1 MPGPR
6 QENHVE
12 VDSGVG
18 ARTESTVTFMGE
30 THYFDL
36 TVEPLRDSRGTLVG
50 ITCACTDV
58 TPSKQ
63 AAVERERLI
72 AEVQDAPTKV
82 RVLSGLLS
90 ICASCKRIRDEH
102 GSWRQLESYIHAH
115 SEAEF
120 THDVWPDCFQK
131 LYGDYLRE

>member
-1 MPGPR
+1 
-6 QENHVE
+6 
-12 VDSGVG
+12 
-18 ARTESTVTFMGE
+18 MGQ

-63 AAVERERLI
+63 AAAERERLI
-72 AEVQDAPTKV
+72 AELQDALAKV
-82 RVLSGLLS
+82 KLLSGLLP
-90 ICASCKRIRDEH
+90 ICASCKRIRDKH
-102 GSWRQLESYIHAH
+102 GSWRQLETYIRAH

-120 THDVWPDCFQK
+120 THGVCPECFQK
-131 LYGDYLRE
+131 LYGDYLRK